1 VIELDAYLLAGSL
14 HARFACF
21 VCSGEEW
28 IELKDDVS
36 TFVLQTSDVLNI
48 QTRPSSY
55 ARGSGNKY
63 GSRKRTC
70 QQRAVEVVL
79 TRLRSSDR
87 LSD

>member
-36 TFVLQTSDVLNI
+36 TFVLQISDVLNI
-48 QTRPSSY
+48 QTRL
-55 ARGSGNKY
+55 ALTLG
-63 GSRKRTC
+63 
-70 QQRAVEVVL
+70 EVVMSMGPGSE
-79 TRLRSSDR
+79 RASSAP
-87 LSD
+87 SK